1 MRKFKDFILSDKFEE
16 TLFIILMLGMMLTG
30 IWFGII
36 ETILK
41 SI

>member
-1 MRKFKDFILSDKFEE
+1 MKKFKDFILSDKFEE
-16 TLFIILMLGMMLTG
+16 TLFIILMLGMMLTA

-41 SI
+41 NI

>member
-16 TLFIILMLGMMLTG
+16 TLFIALMLGMMLTG